1 MTLISDA
8 DLSDEELDRL
18 GQLIENAKKGD
29 TSS

>member
-18 GQLIENAKKGD
+18 SQLIEHAKKGD